1 VLKISDLPNR
11 AKASS
16 SAARQNDVSILLEM
30 RRART
35 ARLAQSMLV
44 LPRKTSPKA
53 DCGGSALEGF
63 GSRQVVGFATSERMT
78 THCMAWFRR
87 RPTIG
92 LIFYSDRASQY
103 ASGEFQKQRVTF
115 GMKASMSRMATAG
128 TTP

>member
-1 VLKISDLPNR
+1 VED
-11 AKASS
+11 
-16 SAARQNDVSILLEM
+16 
-30 RRART
+30 
-35 ARLAQSMLV
+35 RLW
-44 LPRKTSPKA
+44 R
-53 DCGGSALEGF
+53 
-63 GSRQVVGFATSERMT
+63 SRQVVGFATSERMT

>member
-16 SAARQNDVSILLEM
+16 SAARQNDVSILL
-30 RRART
+30 APCHRT

-44 LPRKTSPKA
+44 LPRKTFPKA

-78 THCMAWFRR
+78 THCMAWFRV
-87 RPTIG
+87 P
-92 LIFYSDRASQY
+92 
-103 ASGEFQKQRVTF
+103 
-115 GMKASMSRMATAG
+115 
-128 TTP
+128 